1 MFSSPLIIQME
12 KSTKIMRRSIYTF
25 LQNYHYFTL
34 TPALLA
40 FPYSLSLLLSQI
52 FVPSS
57 SLFQS
62 IHGRLSVVF
71 QASGFPYSSDSFTFL
86 SSKLSQTICFSLFA
100 LPFTFSFF
108 LLSKASIISCF
119 RHGKSF
125 KQPSFSWVLSLYKPL
140 LETLICNFFLIISAN
155 ATPFSVLLFGFNF
168 LDGLGFSSPNW
179 ILLMSAFGAVL
190 YSVLVANAILI
201 SNFALV
207 SSGIQGSGGYLS
219 ILKACVLIKGRTSTA
234 LTLALPLN
242 LTMAAIEA
250 LFHYRVVRA
259 YRNGGDF
266 TCFSMALE
274 AIFIAFLYSIIVVL
288 DTVVSCFF
296 FNSCKTNQEGKFSYG
311 TEIAEEDDCVKLKNI
326 EGLP

>member
-1 MFSSPLIIQME
+1 
-12 KSTKIMRRSIYTF
+12 
-25 LQNYHYFTL
+25 
-34 TPALLA
+34 
-40 FPYSLSLLLSQI
+40 
-52 FVPSS
+52 
-57 SLFQS
+57 
-62 IHGRLSVVF
+62 
-71 QASGFPYSSDSFTFL
+71 
-86 SSKLSQTICFSLFA
+86 
-100 LPFTFSFF
+100 
-108 LLSKASIISCF
+108 
-119 RHGKSF
+119 
-125 KQPSFSWVLSLYKPL
+125 
-140 LETLICNFFLIISAN
+140 
-155 ATPFSVLLFGFNF
+155 
-168 LDGLGFSSPNW
+168 
-179 ILLMSAFGAVL
+179 MSAFGAVL